1 VQYQPPPAFGPPESR
16 VGPLRPEE
24 AMALLTQQPSP
35 PAAQAYPAPA
45 YPAPAYATPLYP
57 PPANSSYPA
66 PRRIRRRGLVATAVA
81 ATALIVAGILAIAG
95 PGSTTRH
102 ARSIRLPDAAGDYQL
117 IRAIDGSTIESVL
130 GTQLGS
136 LGAMQD
142 ALDKA
147 KVGVYGVGPAASA
160 TIVFLGFNASDSSS
174 IDNLLAS
181 TDAKSVVSQ
190 VMAGTGGN
198 SPTTISPGPL
208 GGALAC
214 SQTIADGTSFT
225 PCAWADD
232 DTLAV
237 VMEVGLVDVNDAGAT
252 TLLFRSAA
260 EH

>member
-24 AMALLTQQPSP
+24 AMALLTQP
-35 PAAQAYPAPA
+35 PPPA
-45 YPAPAYATPLYP
+45 YPVPAYATPLYP
-57 PPANSSYPA
+57 APAYSSYPA
-66 PRRIRRRGLVATAVA
+66 PRRTRRGWLVATAVA
-81 ATALIVAGILAIAG
+81 ATALIVAGVLAVAG
-95 PGSTTRH
+95 PGSATHH

-117 IRAIDGSTIESVL
+117 IRTIDGSTIESVL
-130 GTQLGS
+130 GSQLGS

-160 TIVFLGFNASDSSS
+160 TIVFLGFNAADSSS
-174 IDNLLAS
+174 IDNLLGS

-198 SPTTISPGPL
+198 SPTAISPGPQ

-252 TLLFRSAA
+252 TLLFRAAA